1 MMHLGV
7 ISILPEMFS
16 SLHYGICGRAIE
28 RGLVQV
34 HLWNPRDW
42 SSLPHRQV
50 DDKSYGGGPGMV
62 MMYEPL
68 LGAVTEARSQM
79 GPLCKVVYL
88 SPQGRQVTQLDINEI
103 ARQKQPLVFLAG
115 RYEGIDERFIE
126 NHVDEEWSLGDFVL
140 SGGELGAMVYI
151 DAIVRLLPGSLGN
164 PGSATHDSFM
174 NGLLDHPHYTRPV
187 CIEGSKVPDV
197 LCNGNH
203 QEIKRWRKQQALG
216 RTWMKR
222 PDLLEALDLNE
233 ADRQLLVEFILK
245 NGKSL

>member
-1 MMHLGV
+1 
-7 ISILPEMFS
+7 
-16 SLHYGICGRAIE
+16 
-28 RGLVQV
+28 
-34 HLWNPRDW
+34 
-42 SSLPHRQV
+42 
-50 DDKSYGGGPGMV
+50 
-62 MMYEPL
+62 
-68 LGAVTEARSQM
+68 
-79 GPLCKVVYL
+79 
-88 SPQGRQVTQLDINEI
+88 
-103 ARQKQPLVFLAG
+103 
-115 RYEGIDERFIE
+115 
-126 NHVDEEWSLGDFVL
+126 
-140 SGGELGAMVYI
+140 
-151 DAIVRLLPGSLGN
+151 
-164 PGSATHDSFM
+164 M